1 MSYKNTS
8 IPLRPGLNLIIG
20 PNGAGKSSILLAISV
35 VLGQAYTERAKK
47 LSELIRWNEQ
57 EARISLLLDNETP
70 KGPRPFP
77 QARSDK
83 VLLTRVLKRSGD
95 YHYLLNNKPVSKTN
109 LVEGLTKIGLNPDNI
124 LVIMHQHMVG
134 RFVSVSPID
143 IILLREYAGGFGYYG
158 HDEYVS

>member
-57 EARISLLLDNETP
+57 EARISLLLDNEAP
-70 KGPRPFP
+70 KGARPFP

-95 YHYLLNNKPVSKTN
+95 YHYLLNNKPISKTN
-109 LVEGLTKIGLNPDNI
+109 LVDVLSNIGLNPDNMLLI
-124 LVIMHQHMVG
+124 RNLHNIM
-134 RFVSVSPID
+134 R
-143 IILLREYAGGFGYYG
+143 YG
-158 HDEYVS
+158 VFD